1 MAINNKAYSPKEF
14 QFLIAEQDD
23 FGTLEPSGGNDYF
36 AIDVDSIGSPSMN
49 LNQVLDVRTGSRV
62 LQATDFFQDN
72 KNKIME
78 FSVSG
83 TATTEALDLILGN
96 ITFGDTS
103 PYLLA
108 SSQGANYMAVG
119 ADCKPNTVNSLQKP
133 CEWTY
138 ISI

>member
-1 MAINNKAYSPKEF
+1 MAINNKAYSSKEF

-23 FGTLEPSGGNDYF
+23 FGTLEPHGSSNSYVS
-36 AIDVDSIGSPSMN
+36 IDVDSVGSPS
-49 LNQVLDVRTGSRV
+49 LNINQTLDVRTGSRV

-72 KNKIME
+72 KNKVME

-103 PYLLA
+103 PYLLT
-108 SSQGANYMAVG
+108 SSQATNYLAVG
-119 ADCKPNTVNSLQKP
+119 AENLTANQILSQLMERQQ
-133 CEWTY
+133 T
-138 ISI
+138 